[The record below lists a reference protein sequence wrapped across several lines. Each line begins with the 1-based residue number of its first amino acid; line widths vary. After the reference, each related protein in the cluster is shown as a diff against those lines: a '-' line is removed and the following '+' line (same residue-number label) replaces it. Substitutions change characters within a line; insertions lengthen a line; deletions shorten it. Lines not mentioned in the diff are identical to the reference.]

1 MVISERLY
9 GATIMFSIRGVFD
22 GDASEEFSKSVQS
35 AYVKGYR
42 EFVFNLKDVT
52 AIDKAGLGQLFM
64 TGHELRQKGCSRGIV
79 DPPRHIREQLDLC
92 DIPSLTP
99 IIHQEL
105 EAWPVP

>member
-9 GATIMFSIRGVFD
+9 GATLMLSIRGVFD
-22 GDASEEFSKSVQS
+22 GDASEEFSKSVQQ

-52 AIDKAGLGQLFM
+52 DIDKAGLGQLFM

-79 DPPRHIREQLDLC
+79 DPPRHIREQLDMC

-99 IIHQEL
+99 IIPREL